1 MRVLEADA
9 ARRSRRGPGRLLRE
23 VDGRSDARA
32 RRGSGWA
39 RACGRGRWHA
49 GPARQGKRGACDARS
64 ERRWRVGQVCQR
76 RGEGRASAGGM
87 GRLGLLRERGCG
99 AGRVGA
105 GLGRANWAAG
115 KVGRGRGL
123 DWAEVGLGFAGF
135 GFGFSRFGFGSYSF
149 LFLLFYF

>member
-1 MRVLEADA
+1 VGSRWQRGDA
-9 ARRSRRGPGRLLRE
+9 F
-23 VDGRSDARA
+23 
-32 RRGSGWA
+32 
-39 RACGRGRWHA
+39 CGREASG
-49 GPARQGKRGACDARS
+49 
-64 ERRWRVGQVCQR
+64 RVGVT
-76 RGEGRASAGGM
+76 RAQAGM

-135 GFGFSRFGFGSYSF
+135 GFGLG
-149 LFLLFYF
+149 

>member
-1 MRVLEADA
+1 MWGHA
-9 ARRSRRGPGRLLRE
+9 A
-23 VDGRSDARA
+23 
-32 RRGSGWA
+32 
-39 RACGRGRWHA
+39 A
-49 GPARQGKRGACDARS
+49 GPLGQWREATRGAS
-64 ERRWRVGQVCQR
+64 RWAGRVGVT
-76 RGEGRASAGGM
+76 RAQAGM

-135 GFGFSRFGFGSYSF
+135 GFVFSRFGFGSYSF
-149 LFLLFYF
+149 LVFSF